1 MKDDFIKQI
10 SLKKVGTISLIVS
23 TFIVTYYIL
32 GIYKTYLEIKELKKI
47 DDE

>member
-10 SLKKVGTISLIVS
+10 NLKKVGTISLVVS
-23 TFIVTYYIL
+23 AFVVTYYVL
-32 GIYKTYLEIKELKKI
+32 GIYKTYLEILKLKKV